1 MERNSK
7 RRVTRDSP
15 GVKNEEGLGRVVNQ
29 PDPNQNQNPLACPR
43 RLYWIQMR

>member
-1 MERNSK
+1 MERNIK

-15 GVKNEEGLGRVVNQ
+15 RVKNEEGLGRVVNQ
-29 PDPNQNQNPLACPR
+29 PDPNQNPLACPR